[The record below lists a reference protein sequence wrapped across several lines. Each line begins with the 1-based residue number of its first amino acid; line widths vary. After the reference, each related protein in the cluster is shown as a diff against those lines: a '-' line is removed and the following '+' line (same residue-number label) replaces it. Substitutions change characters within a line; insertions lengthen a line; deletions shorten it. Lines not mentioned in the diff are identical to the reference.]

1 MSATDAAARAVALGF
16 ARNASPIVPVAAAW
30 RTGGDK
36 GRELAGNGWNR
47 LIPDL
52 KTAFAAASLGT
63 LVGPREQ
70 DLLLIV
76 HAPVVEA
83 SSTVTASRRPSGA
96 SWPDTASGSSTS
108 RWPSGARTR
117 AGLRWDG
124 AGVGGADRKSVV

>member
-1 MSATDAAARAVALGF
+1 M
-16 ARNASPIVPVAAAW
+16 PVAAAW
-30 RTGGDK
+30 RTGGDN

-76 HAPVVEA
+76 HAPVVEGVEHGDRVAQAFGRVLARHGLGVEHVALAIGRPHA
-83 SSTVTASRRPSGA
+83 SWAAVGRGWRGRRGRPAPPPRSRRARGSTPGA
-96 SWPDTASGSSTS
+96 
-108 RWPSGARTR
+108 
-117 AGLRWDG
+117 
-124 AGVGGADRKSVV
+124 